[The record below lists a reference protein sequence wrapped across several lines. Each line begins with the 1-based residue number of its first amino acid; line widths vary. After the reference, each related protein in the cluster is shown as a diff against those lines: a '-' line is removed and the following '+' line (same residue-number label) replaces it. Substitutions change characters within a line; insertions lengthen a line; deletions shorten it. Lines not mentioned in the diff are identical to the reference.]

1 MCVEKDGSFVGRIQ
15 WFHKKKYLKL
25 QKKKIKIK
33 IYKNGME
40 TNRNLEVHSTPV
52 VDLILDSKN
61 LVRV

>member
-1 MCVEKDGSFVGRIQ
+1 MDPSLVEFSGFT
-15 WFHKKKYLKL
+15 KKKYLKL